1 MSLRTVLDALL
12 VEFQGY
18 LTESSL
24 LAVCP
29 LAHRREAYVAHLFW
43 FVNRVRM
50 ERAFLTEAVG
60 ECMCVL
66 DDARGWHFLRFPVET
81 DRVSLEEYAETVDRA
96 FDHLRDALRAHVR
109 LSSDA

>member
-1 MSLRTVLDALL
+1 MSLRAVLDALL
-12 VEFQGY
+12 VDLQSY

-50 ERAFLTEAVG
+50 ERAFLTEALG
-60 ECMCVL
+60 GCLHIL

-81 DRVSLEEYAETVDRA
+81 DRASLEEYAETVDRA
-96 FDHLRDALRAHVR
+96 YDRLWDALSA
-109 LSSDA
+109 LPSDA